1 MGTPISSLHHSPLIN
16 CKPQDR
22 RGSAYVLQ
30 GLAHSGCAV
39 NTCLMTEGLCGAPRN
54 LPAPTGVSV
63 HGPPEPSP
71 CSFHGVCH
79 QCDLGTAG
87 EVGRRGVLGL
97 PEEMVMAVSPEP
109 GTWAVGKKYR
119 GAPGFLQG
127 LDCYCHHC
135 LATRPW
141 SPRWLPPPRQDA
153 GAAPASSEPLT
164 AGPSLLIILS
174 HFSWWGHPVPKAK
187 PDPSGSWGVCAH
199 FLYRISPRR
208 PASIPPSEGFLKPG
222 ARPR

>member
-22 RGSAYVLQ
+22 RGSAYVLR

-39 NTCLMTEGLCGAPRN
+39 NTCRMTEGLCGAPRN

-97 PEEMVMAVSPEP
+97 PEEMVMAVSPVP
-109 GTWAVGKKYR
+109 GTWAVG
-119 GAPGFLQG
+119 PWISTG
-127 LDCYCHHC
+127 LRLLLSSLSGDQALVPT
-135 LATRPW
+135 LA
-141 SPRWLPPPRQDA
+141 
-153 GAAPASSEPLT
+153 ASSQ
-164 AGPSLLIILS
+164 AGRWGCSGQLRAPHRGSLPADHS
-174 HFSWWGHPVPKAK
+174 KS
-187 PDPSGSWGVCAH
+187 
-199 FLYRISPRR
+199 FLMVGTSRSQ
-208 PASIPPSEGFLKPG
+208 S
-222 ARPR
+222 